1 MREVPWSSNSLLMQD
16 NKERQVILDKDPLT
30 KAVTVCVCN
39 KQTGKI
45 RVYRDKKK
53 ILGLL
58 EQCI

>member
-39 KQTGKI
+39 KQT
-45 RVYRDKKK
+45 
-53 ILGLL
+53 
-58 EQCI
+58 